1 MTDLISEEDWDNEK
15 FLAWNKFH
23 ALREMT
29 SSELYVSDDEQNL
42 VALIVGKQM
51 FLNADFIESIHG
63 RYNQTSEK
71 KPDDGDDDDLE
82 PAWRNL
88 S

>member
-1 MTDLISEEDWDNEK
+1 MTDLISEGDWDNEK

-42 VALIVGKQM
+42 VALIVGEQM

-63 RYNQTSEK
+63 RYNQTSEA
-71 KPDDGDDDDLE
+71 KPDDDDLE

>member
-1 MTDLISEEDWDNEK
+1 MTELISEEDWDNEK
-15 FLAWNKFH
+15 FRAWSKLHN
-23 ALREMT
+23 LREMT
-29 SSELYVSDDEQNL
+29 SSELFVSDDEQNL
-42 VALIVGKQM
+42 VALIVGEQM

-63 RYNQTSEK
+63 RYNQTSEA
-71 KPDDGDDDDLE
+71 KPDDDDLE